1 MGDKILMKVLI
12 TLLFLLSLVQG
23 NEMAWVDQQ
32 IEAIKPLRKG
42 LQPQQVDKLQDP
54 FIYLLGAN
62 KQQKTTQK
70 QIEPKQPIAKKET
83 HSYKAFHLQAIMN
96 SAALIDGKWYK
107 NGSYVYGYKLLI
119 QNRTEVI
126 LKNKT
131 QRLVLSTKKK
141 IKTLKL
147 H

>member
-1 MGDKILMKVLI
+1 MKILFIFLI
-12 TLLFLLSLVQG
+12 LFYNSLFG
-23 NEMAWVDQQ
+23 DETAWVDKQ
-32 IEAIKPLRKG
+32 IEAIKPLREG
-42 LQPQQVDKLQDP
+42 LNLQQVEKLKDP
-54 FIYLLGAN
+54 FIYLNQTTKEKKISN
-62 KQQKTTQK
+62 KIVKKTTPSIVRK
-70 QIEPKQPIAKKET
+70 T
-83 HSYKAFHLQAIMN
+83 LTSYQSFHLQAIMN
-96 SAALIDGKWYK
+96 STALIDGKWYK

>member
-1 MGDKILMKVLI
+1 MKVLI
-12 TLLFLLSLVQG
+12 TLLFLLSLVYS

-42 LQPQQVDKLQDP
+42 LQPQQVNKLKDP
-54 FIYLLGAN
+54 FIYLS
-62 KQQKTTQK
+62 TTT
-70 QIEPKQPIAKKET
+70 KQPNSVIQ
-83 HSYKAFHLQAIMN
+83 KALKPKVSTSVKSTLNYQSFHLQAIMN
-96 SAALIDGKWYK
+96 RAALIDGKWYK

-119 QNRTEVI
+119 QNRTQVI

-131 QRLVLSTKKK
+131 QRVVLSTNKK